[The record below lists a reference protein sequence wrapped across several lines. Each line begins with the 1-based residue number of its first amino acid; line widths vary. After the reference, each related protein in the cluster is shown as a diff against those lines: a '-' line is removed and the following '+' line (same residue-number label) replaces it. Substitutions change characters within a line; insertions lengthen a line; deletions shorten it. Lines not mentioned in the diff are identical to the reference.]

1 MVTKMLKKLF
11 VYAASA
17 FILTA
22 SSSFAATLNF
32 VGTGQVSDVTRND
45 IDASFNTEIDIITG
59 DQKTRHNGLFLD
71 AASGPA
77 RVTYTYLGA
86 EAGNRNFGLA
96 IGERPFF
103 NRGPRASTVGEQVS
117 VIQESSGL
125 LDFAFGTYAPLRAI
139 GLFLN
144 NGLAFPG
151 SSNFAMGFIQID
163 VNSFYVLFDD
173 IAAGDRDFDDMA
185 VRIDVAPV
193 PLPAGGL
200 LLLSAL
206 AGGLIMRRRTKIA

>member
-96 IGERPFF
+96 IGEP
-103 NRGPRASTVGEQVS
+103 A
-117 VIQESSGL
+117 
-125 LDFAFGTYAPLRAI
+125 DFRE
-139 GLFLN
+139 
-144 NGLAFPG
+144 
-151 SSNFAMGFIQID
+151 M
-163 VNSFYVLFDD
+163 VLFSRNRRAGTLTVHVGTSDG
-173 IAAGDRDFDDMA
+173 IVVGGPAQAAD
-185 VRIDVAPV
+185 
-193 PLPAGGL
+193 AG
-200 LLLSAL
+200 
-206 AGGLIMRRRTKIA
+206 